1 MNKFERPQT
10 SAEKAQERAGL
21 EMAILRDRKAPR
33 AAMFRTAT
41 LAAAAKLGVLQE
53 VI

>member
-10 SAEKAQERAGL
+10 SAEKAQERARL
-21 EMAILRDRKAPR
+21 ETAMLGDREAPR

-41 LAAAAKLGVLQE
+41 LAAAAKLGVLRE